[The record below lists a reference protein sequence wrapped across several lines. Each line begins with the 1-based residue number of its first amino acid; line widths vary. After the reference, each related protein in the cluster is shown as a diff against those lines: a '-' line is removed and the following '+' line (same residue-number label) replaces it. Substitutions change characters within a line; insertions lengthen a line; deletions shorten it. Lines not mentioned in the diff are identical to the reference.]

1 MTFSSSGS
9 AKPIIKM
16 EDELYEIELS
26 SIQDVFNLS
35 GISSIGN
42 PFMTILKNL
51 GLMSLN
57 EDLLK
62 RLQKTFPK
70 TNTHVS

>member
-1 MTFSSSGS
+1 
-9 AKPIIKM
+9 M